1 MASTVAIASAWGHR
15 ALMHQHTATTDPTKS
30 AEQYWEER
38 YGDEERVWSGRPNPL
53 LVREVT
59 PLTSG
64 TALDLGCG
72 EGGDAIWLA
81 AQGWQ
86 VTAVDISATAM
97 RRGADHARDAGVAE
111 WIRWERHDLSR
122 SFPEGSFDLVS
133 AQFLH
138 SPVAADGERD
148 GILRRAAAAVAPGGV
163 LLVVGHAGWPSWQEE
178 PPFDHHFQTTSE
190 VLDAL
195 DLEPQRWVVELE
207 EVVSRDFPDPDG
219 RPGHREDNVLRVRR
233 VA

>member
-1 MASTVAIASAWGHR
+1 
-15 ALMHQHTATTDPTKS
+15 MHQHNATTDPTTS
-30 AEQYWEER
+30 AEEYWEER

-59 PLTSG
+59 PLSPG

-86 VTAVDISATAM
+86 VTAVDISATAL
-97 RRGADHARDAGVAE
+97 RRGADHAREAGVAE
-111 WIRWERHDLSR
+111 AIRWERHDLSR

-138 SPVAADGERD
+138 SPVAADGEREE
-148 GILRRAAAAVAPGGV
+148 ILRRAAAAVAPGGV
-163 LLVVGHAGWPSWQEE
+163 LLVAGHAGWPSWQET
-178 PPFDHHFQTTSE
+178 PPFDHHFPTTAE

-207 EVVSRDFPDPDG
+207 DLVERDFPDPDG

-233 VA
+233 CA

>member
-1 MASTVAIASAWGHR
+1 
-15 ALMHQHTATTDPTKS
+15 MHQHNATTDPTKS

-59 PLTSG
+59 PLTPG

-81 AQGWQ
+81 ARGWQ
-86 VTAVDISATAM
+86 VTAVDISATAL
-97 RRGADHARDAGVAE
+97 RRGADHAREAGVAE
-111 WIRWERHDLSR
+111 AIRWERHDLSR

-138 SPVAADGERD
+138 SPVAADGEREE
-148 GILRRAAAAVAPGGV
+148 ILRRAAAAVAPGGV
-163 LLVVGHAGWPSWQEE
+163 LLVAGHAGWPSWQEE
-178 PPFDHHFQTTSE
+178 PPFDHHFPTTAE

-195 DLEPQRWVVELE
+195 DLEPRRWVVELDE
-207 EVVSRDFPDPDG
+207 LVERDFPAPDG
-219 RPGHREDNVLRVRR
+219 SPGHREDNVLRVRR
-233 VA
+233 LA

>member
-1 MASTVAIASAWGHR
+1 MDQDIA
-15 ALMHQHTATTDPTKS
+15 TS

-38 YGDEERVWSGRPNPL
+38 YRDGGRVWSGRPNPL
-53 LVREVT
+53 LVREVEAL
-59 PLTSG
+59 PPG

-81 AQGWQ
+81 ARGWR
-86 VTAVDISATAM
+86 VTAVDVSATAL
-97 RRGADHARDAGVAE
+97 RRGAEHAREAGVADLV
-111 WIRWERHDLSR
+111 RWERHDLSR

-138 SPVAADGERD
+138 SPVAADGEREA
-148 GILRRAAAAVAPGGV
+148 ILRRAAAAVAPNGI

-178 PPFDHHFQTTSE
+178 PPFDVHFPTTGD

-195 DLEPQRWVVELE
+195 DLEPGRWHVELE
-207 EVVSRDFPDPDG
+207 EVVERELPDPDG
-219 RPGHREDNVLRVRR
+219 RPGRREDNVLRLER
-233 VA
+233 A

>member
-1 MASTVAIASAWGHR
+1 MDQDTV
-15 ALMHQHTATTDPTKS
+15 TS

-38 YGDEERVWSGRPNPL
+38 YRDEGRVWSGQPNQL
-53 LVREVT
+53 LVREAG
-59 PLTSG
+59 PLPPG

-86 VTAVDISATAM
+86 VTAVDVSDTAL
-97 RRGADHARDAGVAE
+97 RRGGDHARDAGVAAK
-111 WIRWERHDLSR
+111 ISWERHDLSR

-138 SPVAADGERD
+138 SPVAADGEREA
-148 GILRRAAAAVAPGGV
+148 ILRRAAAAVAPGGI
-163 LLVVGHAGWPSWQEE
+163 LLVAGHAGWPSWQEE
-178 PPFDHHFQTTSE
+178 PPFDYNFPTTGE

-195 DLEPQRWVVELE
+195 NLEPGRWRVEVE
-207 EVVSRDFPDPDG
+207 EVVERELADPDG
-219 RPGHREDNVLRVRR
+219 RAGRREDNILRVRR
-233 VA
+233 LV

>member
-1 MASTVAIASAWGHR
+1 MD
-15 ALMHQHTATTDPTKS
+15 QDTAKS

-38 YGDEERVWSGRPNPL
+38 YRDEGRVWSGRPNPL
-53 LVREVT
+53 LVREAG
-59 PLTSG
+59 PLPPG

-81 AQGWQ
+81 SQGWQ
-86 VTAVDISATAM
+86 VTAVDVSDTAL
-97 RRGADHARDAGVAE
+97 RRGADHARDAGVAAK
-111 WIRWERHDLSR
+111 IRWERHDLSR

-138 SPVAADGERD
+138 SPVAADGEREA
-148 GILRRAAAAVAPGGV
+148 ILRRAAAAVAPGGI

-178 PPFDHHFQTTSE
+178 PPFDYHFPTTGD

-195 DLEPQRWVVELE
+195 DLESGRWHVELE
-207 EVVSRDFPDPDG
+207 EVVEREMPDPDG
-219 RPGHREDNVLRVRR
+219 RPGRREDNVLRVRR
-233 VA
+233 V